1 MYANALPRSQ
11 NSHKVH
17 CRCLPSPFCTTSNV
31 LSGHHKA
38 GMRKRSIKSFWTQ
51 ALKRQMVTLT
61 RTALRAGRTA
71 QKVVAKTPPRTPKRT
86 AQKDSAWRTGTAAS
100 AAGIRRYHLF
110 EPAGKAPPQGIALV
124 VMLHGC
130 NQDARG
136 FAASTRMNQLAR
148 SAGFMVLYPEQDR
161 FANLQACWNWFD
173 TRSGRAQKEA
183 ASILS
188 VLDQVCAKYPI
199 DAGRIVLA
207 GMSAGASMAALVA
220 LQDPARFSAVA
231 MHSGVGPGM
240 ADSAASA
247 LAAMRGR
254 SPKGAL
260 RSGHLPSTWPPLLVI
275 QGTRDTVVAPSNGA
289 LTVRR
294 WAEAVRRSGAQVD

>member
-1 MYANALPRSQ
+1 
-11 NSHKVH
+11 
-17 CRCLPSPFCTTSNV
+17 
-31 LSGHHKA
+31 
-38 GMRKRSIKSFWTQ
+38 
-51 ALKRQMVTLT
+51 
-61 RTALRAGRTA
+61 
-71 QKVVAKTPPRTPKRT
+71 
-86 AQKDSAWRTGTAAS
+86 
-100 AAGIRRYHLF
+100 
-110 EPAGKAPPQGIALV
+110 
-124 VMLHGC
+124 
-130 NQDARG
+130 
-136 FAASTRMNQLAR
+136 
-148 SAGFMVLYPEQDR
+148 MVLYPEQDR

-173 TRSGRAQKEA
+173 TRSDRAQKEA

-294 WAEAVRRSGAQVD
+294 WAEAMDAREASPRAVQRGARYLVTVSDWKRGKRVVASLAEVAGLGHAWSGGAASQAFSDPKGPDASRMVWAFAQRAQAQRPP